1 MSDDFDIVLIFAFS
15 AVVFM
20 YVIFCLFGYS
30 KSGFWQTF
38 VFIDAINK
46 SKSRAMMN
54 HLLILNSHART
65 LGTTINETVQ
75 AIGY

>member
-46 SKSRAMMN
+46 SKSLCDDESLVDTN
-54 HLLILNSHART
+54 GNYYDYFSCLLFKFI
-65 LGTTINETVQ
+65 
-75 AIGY
+75 